1 MVAFESLGPVPEEL
15 SGALGGSSRE
25 EVSVGCSGARVLRA
39 MRPQLPPMYVK
50 IATGALREELAGER
64 DRLHWLHGRLPVP
77 EVLATA
83 DDGVGSVLMN
93 CYQIMT
99 NGHKQ
104 TLRSV

>member
-1 MVAFESLGPVPEEL
+1 MVTIESLGPVPEEL
-15 SGALGGSSRE
+15 SGALGGSALE

-39 MRPQLPPMYVK
+39 VRPKLTPMYLK

-64 DRLHWLHGRLPVP
+64 DRLLWLHGQLPVP
-77 EVLATA
+77 EVIATA

-104 TLRSV
+104 T